1 VVELKNVNFGYE
13 PDKLIFEN
21 VNCFFTPGKVHV
33 IAGKSGVG
41 KTTLLDLIFGFLK
54 PDAGEIYFG
63 QEQVKGVL
71 SDKAAYLVAD
81 PEKYF
86 FEPSVVEEVA
96 FPLRFNGFLKEEAKI
111 RAVQILSKLG
121 LDERIWLSNPN
132 QLSKGLKRKVALA
145 STLVLGRELVL
156 LDEPLAGLD
165 RKGRKMVADLLG
177 DIVSSG
183 RTVIMTAHS
192 FDELL
197 ELKPEIHLVLER
209 KIFIVDMNQPKDA
222 LNLFYRAGLIP
233 PEKLKLAVEMVKK
246 GFYLSVFQS
255 DEEFVKKAV
264 ELLLK
269 NEG

>member
-1 VVELKNVNFGYE
+1 
-13 PDKLIFEN
+13 
-21 VNCFFTPGKVHV
+21 
-33 IAGKSGVG
+33 
-41 KTTLLDLIFGFLK
+41 
-54 PDAGEIYFG
+54 
-63 QEQVKGVL
+63 
-71 SDKAAYLVAD
+71 
-81 PEKYF
+81 
-86 FEPSVVEEVA
+86 
-96 FPLRFNGFLKEEAKI
+96 
-111 RAVQILSKLG
+111 
-121 LDERIWLSNPN
+121 
-132 QLSKGLKRKVALA
+132 
-145 STLVLGRELVL
+145 
-156 LDEPLAGLD
+156 
-165 RKGRKMVADLLG
+165 MVADLLK

-183 RTVIMTAHS
+183 HTVIMTAHS

-209 KIFIVDMNQPKDA
+209 KIFIVDMNQPEDA